1 MKDNFKLLN
10 NVDIDLDKYQDLNV
24 DKDKLKEK
32 MRGQIKS
39 KSKFKKNIAVA
50 SSACIVGIGLIG
62 AGIINPSLANG
73 IPIIE
78 NIFEDLNETLSIDRV
93 YTKYAQGIGQTQ
105 TVNGTTVSIEEAVSD
120 GHNLYLTYKIESE
133 EKLPRGEYKP
143 YGENS
148 GDLMMYENMKIDNGG
163 SLMGGTSLVGYY
175 RDDYTFVGMKSYQ
188 IKFKGKEAPR
198 NFNVK
203 IKIDNIGDVD
213 SDIGDMIK
221 GPFKFALNI
230 DSKADLDLIEVNES
244 KNGYKVKN
252 IEVSPYSI
260 NVNIEFPKDFVSDK
274 EDIVK
279 EVNIYDN
286 KGERIASQGYDE
298 NGIKVNKTRVEN
310 NTVYD
315 TISINYRGTGYDS
328 KPDYIIV
335 KFEDFYQSH
344 KPLDIYISEDGST
357 TEYTLP
363 DSQDIKET
371 KDVEFK
377 IDLTKALN

>member
-10 NVDIDLDKYQDLNV
+10 NVDIDLDKYQDLNI

-32 MRGQIKS
+32 MRCQIKA

-50 SSACIVGIGLIG
+50 SSACIVGLGLIG

-73 IPIIE
+73 IPVIE
-78 NIFEDLNETLSIDRV
+78 NIFEDLNETFGLDKTH
-93 YTKYAQGIGQTQ
+93 TKYAQGIGKTQ

-120 GHNLYLTYKIESE
+120 GHNLYLTYKIKSE
-133 EKLPRGEYKP
+133 KKLPRGEYKP

-148 GDLMMYENMKIDNGG
+148 GDLMLYNDIKIDNGG
-163 SLMGGTSLVGYY
+163 SLMGGKSLVGYY
-175 RDDYTFVGMKSYQ
+175 RDDYTFVGMESYQ
-188 IKFKGKEAPR
+188 IEFKGKEAPR

-203 IKIDNIGDVD
+203 IKINNIGDTN
-213 SDIGDMIK
+213 SDIGDTIK
-221 GPFKFALNI
+221 GPFKFSLNI

-244 KNGYKVKN
+244 RDGYKVKN
-252 IEVSPYSI
+252 VEVSPYSI
-260 NVNIEFPKDFVSDK
+260 NVNIEFPKDFVSDR
-274 EDIVK
+274 EDILK
-279 EVNIYDN
+279 QVNLYDN

-315 TISINYRGTGYDS
+315 TISFNYKEADYDL

-335 KFEDFYQSH
+335 KFEDFYQSQ
-344 KPLDIYISEDGST
+344 KPSDIYTSEDGST

-363 DSQDIKET
+363 DLQEIKET
-371 KDVEFK
+371 KDIELK
-377 IDLTKALN
+377 IDLTKTSN

>member
-78 NIFEDLNETLSIDRV
+78 NIFEDLNETLSIDRL
-93 YTKYAQGIGQTQ
+93 YTKYAQGIGQMQ

-148 GDLMMYENMKIDNGG
+148 GDLMLYKNMKIDNGG
-163 SLMGGTSLVGYY
+163 SLIGGTSLVGYY
-175 RDDYTFVGMKSYQ
+175 RDDYTFVGMESYQ
-188 IKFKGKEAPR
+188 IEFKGKEAPR

-203 IKIDNIGDVD
+203 IKIDNIGNVD

-230 DSKADLDLIEVNES
+230 DSKADLDLIKVNES

-286 KGERIASQGYDE
+286 KGERIASQGYSE

-315 TISINYRGTGYDS
+315 TISINYRGTVYDS

-344 KPLDIYISEDGST
+344 KPLDIYTSEDGST